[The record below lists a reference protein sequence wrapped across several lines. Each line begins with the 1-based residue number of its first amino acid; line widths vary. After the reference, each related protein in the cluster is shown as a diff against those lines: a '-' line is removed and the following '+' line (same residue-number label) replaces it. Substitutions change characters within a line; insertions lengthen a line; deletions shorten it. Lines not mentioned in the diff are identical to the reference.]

1 MLFMK
6 LHFSKNILRISKD
19 KFYCNN
25 LVVYIKNKIAKHFI
39 YIFDTLFFDKFN
51 TYNGGDKLGL

>member
-25 LVVYIKNKIAKHFI
+25 LVVYIKKKIAKHFI
-39 YIFDTLFFDKFN
+39 YIFDTLFVFFFF
-51 TYNGGDKLGL
+51 GWW